1 MWAAGILREVYL
13 RRVDTFDF
21 LNVYVRPSLKCPDC
35 DQRLFEGELP
45 DEDSYD
51 DGAEG

>member
-1 MWAAGILREVYL
+1 VCSYEVTL
-13 RRVDTFDF
+13 TDE
-21 LNVYVRPSLKCPDC
+21 PSLKCPDC